1 MKYFFGSL
9 EIENSELTSAE
20 VKKVWAS
27 VHPEIENAVAE
38 EREDGIHFVQR
49 SGTKG

>member
-9 EIENSELTSAE
+9 EIENTKLTTSE

-38 EREDGIHFVQR
+38 EREDGIHFVKR